1 MIVKFIRAAAAAA
14 CIAASAGVLTLGSA
28 PEAVAA
34 EKVSKAV
41 GAALNDALKSM
52 QAKDWPTAVTKIK
65 AAQALPDRTPYDDV
79 NINLFLA
86 EAAGSAGDLQ
96 TARVAAEAAADSPA
110 NAQLDPVNRKALY
123 LLAFQLAGRNSEWQK
138 TLSYGGVLETLGGL
152 DFNGEADMAVA
163 YYNLKDT
170 ANANKYAQKSIAD
183 AKAAGQQP
191 NQAAMQLMVNAQAQS
206 NPAAAEQML
215 EGVVLQS
222 GSPGDWGRLIDHA
235 FGTSGMNDVLA
246 MDLYRLKYLTRSMKG
261 DDAGLAGKLA
271 IQLYYPGDA
280 QTILQSAGI
289 GGKDLATARAAA
301 AKEQGSLNAEIA
313 AAKRGSGQDAVKVG
327 EALYGYGRFAEA
339 EQLARLAMS
348 KGLGKC
354 KGRCDAAEA
363 PILLGM
369 ALVGQGKYADAVT
382 VFNGVNGSQAA
393 TKTAHLW
400 SIYAQSKS
408 RGAAPAAAGH

>member
-1 MIVKFIRAAAAAA
+1 MTLKSIRVPFAAL
-14 CIAASAGVLTLGSA
+14 CIAALFGATTLA
-28 PEAVAA
+28 CTNEAAAA

-41 GAALNDALKSM
+41 GATLNEALKSM
-52 QAKDWPTAVTKIK
+52 QAKDWPAAVAKIK
-65 AAQALPDRTPYDDV
+65 EAQALPDRTAFDDV

-96 TARVAAEAAADSPA
+96 TARVAAEAAADSTA
-110 NAQLDPVNRKALY
+110 NADLEPTNRKSLY
-123 LLAFQLAGRNSEWQK
+123 LLAFQLAGRGAQWQK
-138 TLSYGGVLETLGGL
+138 TLSYGQTLESMGGL
-152 DFNGEADMAVA
+152 DSDGEADMAVA

-183 AKAAGQQP
+183 AKAAGKQP

-215 EGVVLQS
+215 ESVVLQS
-222 GSPGDWGRLIDHA
+222 GSPDDWGRLIDHS
-235 FGTSGMNDVLA
+235 FGASGMNDVLA
-246 MDLYRLKYLTRSMKG
+246 MDLYRLKYLTHSLRG

-271 IQLYYPGDA
+271 NQLYYPGDA
-280 QTILQSAGI
+280 VTILQSAGV
-289 GGKDLATARAAA
+289 GGKDLATAKSNA

-327 EALYGYGRFAEA
+327 EALYGYGRYAEA
-339 EQLARLAMS
+339 EELSRLAIS

-354 KGRCDAAEA
+354 KTRCDAAQ
-363 PILLGM
+363 PPLLRGI
-369 ALVGQGKYADAVT
+369 ALVGQGKLAEAVT
-382 VFNGVNGSQAA
+382 VFNGVTGSQAA

-400 SIYAQSKS
+400 SIYAQSKQ
-408 RGAAPAAAGH
+408 RGSAQAVGH